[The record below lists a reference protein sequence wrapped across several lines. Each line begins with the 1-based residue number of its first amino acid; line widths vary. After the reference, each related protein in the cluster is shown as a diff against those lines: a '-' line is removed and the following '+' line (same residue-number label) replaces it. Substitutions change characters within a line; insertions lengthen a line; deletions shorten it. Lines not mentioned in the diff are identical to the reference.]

1 MTKPAVLCI
10 SRSALTEQGIPA
22 NNAHGIY
29 HIDMHAISPASYHFI
44 NRAVVDDSN
53 EDSVNNIV
61 GKHLPQLLAYC
72 IIKCGNEY
80 LTYSRKIG
88 AEERLHGSLSLGFG
102 GHVDILD
109 VQHDHQELFPIATL
123 KDACIRELS
132 EELNFN
138 YNDDLIRFDHAIVD
152 QQDAVGQ
159 VHVGLPVFITIGY
172 KEEVKPDPNEIHEP
186 KWQTLEQIKEELEF
200 YEGWSKL
207 VIKHLL

>member
-1 MTKPAVLCI
+1 MTKPAALCI

-29 HIDMHAISPASYHFI
+29 PVNMDAISPASYHFI
-44 NRAVVDDSN
+44 NRAVVDDPD
-53 EDSVNNIV
+53 EDSVNNII

-80 LTYSRKIG
+80 LTYSRKKG

-102 GHVDILD
+102 GHVDIEDYEYTSSYANSIL
-109 VQHDHQELFPIATL
+109 HSAG
-123 KDACIRELS
+123 RELR
-132 EELNFN
+132 EEL
-138 YNDDLIRFDHAIVD
+138 DLHVPLLPTQFSTVIVD
-152 QQDAVGQ
+152 QTNPVGS
-159 VHVGLPVFITIGY
+159 VHVGLPAIIKLDSKKGVT
-172 KEEVKPDPNEIHEP
+172 PNESEIHEA

-207 VIKHLL
+207 VITHLL